1 MAPTARG
8 AEMNGDSLRTEIVES
23 QKFTVDLEK
32 WKIILVAALGSVAL
46 GISNDFNVRPAVLA
60 LIPLVCAYVD
70 VLVYHNGLRIM
81 AISHFLQ
88 GTPGDEFAKRYE
100 KFCEHNRRVFPLEEY
115 ALFVT
120 TLVVSVAV
128 GVFAERPALV
138 GIALDGA
145 GRFVVKTAA
154 LLGIVATTGARIT
167 YEWQVDNLK
176 QQTKPDSRQKLQRI
190 RGSIAKTLAIVV
202 VVIVLGGLVLRLAS
216 SSAQAQGTKSPA
228 RAAGAKVP

>member
-1 MAPTARG
+1 
-8 AEMNGDSLRTEIVES
+8 MNGDSLRTEIIES

-46 GISNDFNVRPAVLA
+46 GISNDFRVRPAVLA

-70 VLVYHNGLRIM
+70 MLVYHNGLRIM

-88 GTPGDEFAKRYE
+88 GTRDDEFAQRYE
-100 KFCEHNRRVFPLEEY
+100 KFCERNRGVFPLEEY

-120 TLVVSVAV
+120 TLIVSVAV
-128 GVFAERPALV
+128 GVFAEHPALV

-145 GRFVVKTAA
+145 GRFVVETAA

-176 QQTKPDSRQKLQRI
+176 HQSSTADSNPKLQRI

-202 VVIVLGGLVLRLAS
+202 AVIVLGGLVQRLAS
-216 SSAQAQGTKSPA
+216 PSQDQGAKSPA